1 MDVWWIG
8 SMFMFQCEKKLL
20 CNCLGIK
27 DLYEKQKDMGKSIIL
42 EFASSMDCLIL
53 TISWWKSLKKSGILG
68 ILLDL
73 LTLWI
78 SLRASFLVV

>member
-1 MDVWWIG
+1 
-8 SMFMFQCEKKLL
+8 MFQCEKKLL

-53 TISWWKSLKKSGILG
+53 TIS
-68 ILLDL
+68 
-73 LTLWI
+73 
-78 SLRASFLVV
+78 